1 MKCPQIFP
9 GPHSARAPLRELASG
24 EAFVLL
30 DDHREGEGADGAVWL
45 RVAFAL
51 GPADTGAAVHLASGV
66 LSFFP
71 LDRLVA
77 PIELAVDTVGDDW

>member
-9 GPHSARAPLRELASG
+9 GPGSARAPLRELASG

-30 DDHREGEGADGAVWL
+30 DGHREGESEDGVVWL

-51 GPADTGAAVHLASGV
+51 GPADTGAAVRLTSGV

-71 LDRLVA
+71 LDQLVA
-77 PIELAVDTVGDDW
+77 PIELAADTAGDDW